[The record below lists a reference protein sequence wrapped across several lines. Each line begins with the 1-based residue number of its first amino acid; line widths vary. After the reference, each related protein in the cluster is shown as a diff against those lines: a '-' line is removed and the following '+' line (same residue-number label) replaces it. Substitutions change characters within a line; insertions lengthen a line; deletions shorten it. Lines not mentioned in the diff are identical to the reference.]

1 MDILIT
7 GSNGFLAKNIISKLK
22 KYNFFTI
29 SRNELDLTNKIQV
42 DNFFQ
47 KNFFDVVINTAIVG
61 GRRSIK
67 DSKDIFYDN
76 VLISMNIAGNRASYK
91 KLIHF
96 GSGAELDRSREIN
109 ESSNIFSSLPTDPYG
124 LSKNVI
130 ARLFDNYDNFYN
142 LRLFNV
148 FADNEEKN
156 RMVANNI
163 NNYINH
169 SSIAIH
175 QDRYMD
181 FIYIDD
187 FLKILEKYID
197 DENLPKSIDCV
208 YDDKY
213 KLSDIA
219 NMINNLSNYK
229 VDVDILDKNFGLSYC
244 GKSID
249 LGLNFD
255 GLEHGIKE
263 LYSII
268 LKERQWKIY

>member
-268 LKERQWKIY
+268 LKERQ

>member
-1 MDILIT
+1 MDILVT
-7 GSNGFLAKNIISKLK
+7 GSNGFLAKNIVSKLK
-22 KYNFFTI
+22 KYNFITV

-61 GRRSIK
+61 GRRSIE

-76 VLISMNIAGNRASYK
+76 VLISMNIAENRASYK

-96 GSGAELDRSREIN
+96 GSGAELDRTKEITKN
-109 ESSNIFSSLPTDPYG
+109 SNIFDSLPTDVYG
-124 LSKNVI
+124 LSKNII
-130 ARLFDNYDNFYN
+130 ARLFENYDNFYN

-156 RMVANNI
+156 RMIANNV

-169 SSIAIH
+169 SPITIH

-187 FLKILEKYID
+187 FLKILEIYLNNQD
-197 DENLPKSIDCV
+197 LPNTIDCV
-208 YDDKY
+208 YENKY

-219 NMINNLSNYK
+219 NIINNLSNYK
-229 VDVDILDKNFGLSYC
+229 VDINILNKNFGSSYC
-244 GKSID
+244 GKNID
-249 LGLNFD
+249 LGLAFD
-255 GLEHGIKE
+255 GLEYGIE
-263 LYSII
+263 EIYRII
-268 LKERQWKIY
+268 LKGI